1 MKLKFELV
9 NGFGVLVDEEAEI
22 KAREKY
28 LLIPESQ
35 IKNAE
40 NDLPKNKRD
49 WVKIIF
55 VEKELNLEGVP
66 VFEWRDFEVE
76 KLAFKNAKTKI
87 PNTKERD
94 INDEILISGARIIG
108 FKEGYKYNPAKYTES
123 DLRNAMKMMMQG
135 SIVDDEYYP
144 LFSEDEI
151 IQSLKKYP
159 NHIMMESEGYCG
171 SPYTTER
178 CPKCIDSCDRAYTR
192 LKLFT
197 NSKGKQQGT
206 VKELIWK

>member
-9 NGFGVLVDEEAEI
+9 NGYGILVDQEAEI
-22 KAREKY
+22 TKNGYHYNPRTKTATKNSKVGNNALIKY
-28 LLIPESQ
+28 
-35 IKNAE
+35 AE
-40 NDLPKNKRD
+40 CIE
-49 WVKIIF
+49 IIF
-55 VEKELNLEGVP
+55 AEPELKLEDVP

-76 KLAFKNAKTKI
+76 KLTNEKY
-87 PNTKERD
+87 
-94 INDEILISGARIIG
+94 NDPLVFSNGNIKKLG
-108 FKEGYKYNPAKYTES
+108 FIEGYKSNPAKYTEN

-151 IQSLKKYP
+151 MQSLQKCPEYVV
-159 NHIMMESEGYCG
+159 MESEGYCG

-197 NSKGKQQGT
+197 NSEGKQQGT